1 MSEKEHDRKCWN
13 CEFDD
18 FCSWTA
24 AGEEDAKLPGGS
36 SGRGCE
42 RAVKVRVGK

>member
-24 AGEEDAKLPGGS
+24 AGEEDNGS
-36 SGRGCE
+36 HCPWNQEIHSG
-42 RAVKVRVGK
+42 

>member
-24 AGEEDAKLPGGS
+24 AGEEDACGKWKAGQVLES
-36 SGRGCE
+36 RRQRGI
-42 RAVKVRVGK
+42 V

>member
-24 AGEEDAKLPGGS
+24 AGGKWKAEERKSCRND
-36 SGRGCE
+36 
-42 RAVKVRVGK
+42 

>member
-1 MSEKEHDRKCWN
+1 MNEKEHDRKCWN

-24 AGEEDAKLPGGS
+24 AGEEDACGKWKAE
-36 SGRGCE
+36 E
-42 RAVKVRVGK
+42 RKSCRND